1 MSAAPTTT
9 PLAEPAPEHDEALLR
24 EAIRLAVASASLESD
39 GGGPFGAVIA
49 KWPEAGSQGDAATSR
64 IIARGSNC
72 VTRHHDPTAHAEV
85 MAIREAG
92 RVLGTHDLSGYV
104 LYSSCEPCPMCLTA
118 ALWARLDAVV
128 FASGREDAAAAG
140 FDDAVFYREVA
151 LPANQRKIPFRQT
164 LRHEGE
170 AAFDAWRLNARR
182 KPY

>member
-1 MSAAPTTT
+1 MSDT
-9 PLAEPAPEHDEALLR
+9 PIIPPSSEPVSARDENLLR
-24 EAIRLAVASASLESD
+24 EAIRLAITSASLESD

-49 KWPEAGSQGDAATSR
+49 KQPEAGTPEEAVTSC

-92 RVLGTHDLSGYV
+92 RVLGSHDLSGYV

-118 ALWARLDAVV
+118 ALWARLEAVI

-140 FDDAVFYREVA
+140 FDDAVFYREVS
-151 LPANQRKIPFRQT
+151 LPLTERKISFRQA

-170 AAFDAWRLNARR
+170 AAFDAWRLNAGR